1 MDIDDFRR
9 RQEADLQRYQNGEQ
23 VTRRRP
29 FHERY
34 AHLAQS
40 EQADDYYNNDDD
52 AIAADSEVDEEIQSP
67 ETLNHQ
73 SIADEGEEAWVLFID
88 ERETKLTVSHI
99 RWRNKEGERLADFGL
114 DEDAEFYD
122 EDNLPLAEIMRRRKA
137 DP

>member
-1 MDIDDFRR
+1 MFLGKYMLNLLADPSKPWPPPDPDRVYRAPRAPLSGDGFTQSMDIDDFRR

-34 AHLAQS
+34 AQS

-73 SIADEGEEAWVLFID
+73 SVADEGEEA
-88 ERETKLTVSHI
+88 
-99 RWRNKEGERLADFGL
+99 
-114 DEDAEFYD
+114 
-122 EDNLPLAEIMRRRKA
+122 
-137 DP
+137 